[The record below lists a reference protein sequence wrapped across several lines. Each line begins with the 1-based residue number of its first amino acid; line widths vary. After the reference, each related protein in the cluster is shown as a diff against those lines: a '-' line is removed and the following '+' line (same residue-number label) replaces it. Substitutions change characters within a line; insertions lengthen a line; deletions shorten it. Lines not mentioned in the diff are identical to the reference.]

1 MSMHLQ
7 RQTDRLKK
15 AILRLSALVE
25 EASQGAIRAVQLRD
39 VPLAKQIIAADDQID
54 LMEIDVEEECLH
66 TLALYQPVAFDLR
79 FVVAVLKINNDLER
93 IADLAVN
100 VAEQAVFLAEE
111 SSREAPP
118 FDLADM
124 TRLVQWMIKSS
135 LDALVNIDTGLA
147 EEVRRT
153 DDQVDAL
160 HAQAYAAIEKGMQA
174 SPERIAVLIH
184 YLSISR
190 QLERMADHAVN
201 IAEDVLYMARGDI
214 LRHNRPHPIRDKAN
228 GIDTAE

>member
-15 AILRLSALVE
+15 VILSLSALVE
-25 EASQGAIRAVQLRD
+25 EASEGAIRAVQLRD

-100 VAEQAVFLAEE
+100 VAEQAIFLAGETD
-111 SSREAPP
+111 REAPP
-118 FDLADM
+118 FDLAEM

-147 EEVRRT
+147 QEVRKT

-160 HAQAYAAIEKGMQA
+160 HGKAYAAIEQGMKE
-174 SPERIAVLIH
+174 SPARVACLIH

-214 LRHNRPHPIRDKAN
+214 LRHNRPHPNRDKRGRNA
-228 GIDTAE
+228 GEE